1 MSESLEE
8 KQLYLRTEIIDQGYN
23 PEDFSSFMGSIRGDN
38 NLDLDTWSFADLQ
51 TVVTQFKSQ
60 ISQIQNQQ
68 QQYPQQNENQEQ
80 PQEQPQEQNNNDT
93 AQNAKEDDI
102 ERAVKDTIVPE
113 KLEQKISNSDN
124 KFPNDAFDEYELI
137 IKTGS
142 LEKNEITD
150 QNNLFVTVTNPV
162 KVKAGIF
169 SSAYYQYTIETSPVG
184 YKVVRKVSDFTF
196 LYETLPLFNSAVF
209 NPVLPHFEFGLK
221 DDSPKKM
228 LYIQNYLNS
237 LIENKFFRSL
247 PIVYE
252 FLTVDQEK
260 WNKLKQDNYTKI
272 KPLSLSKMPTLEGKI
287 HININKLE
295 DSKGQKIK
303 DEIYKKQEAFD
314 GLNNAMDEILITLE
328 KLSLCFKSSAKY
340 FLDLRNCHK
349 DNETLSG
356 LFNRLLSLTK
366 IWARDCIKQR
376 DFLKYEVKY
385 YFKFMD
391 KEIVSYLKKYEEF
404 KSSRDDYKS
413 KYDKIKK
420 SPNRLPKDLE
430 LVQKL
435 RVNYGLQLAVINS
448 EYQKLLERQ
457 ANRCINQFVKY
468 SDKKDIILQNFN
480 NCIKLFNINE
490 NIQTGEQLQEQISDE
505 LEVQNQE
512 SGSIKEG
519 NNVE

>member
-1 MSESLEE
+1 MSLEE
-8 KQLYLRTEIIDQGYN
+8 KQLYLKQEIIDQSYDGN
-23 PEDFSSFMGSIRGDN
+23 EFSNFISGIRGEEN
-38 NLDLDTWSFADLQ
+38 VDLESWSFNDLKS
-51 TVVTQFKSQ
+51 VVAKFKSLYQ
-60 ISQIQNQQ
+60 PKQNNQQ
-68 QQYPQQNENQEQ
+68 EEQHEEESQPEQNEQNENNQEQ
-80 PQEQPQEQNNNDT
+80 PPQENTQENEQEKKEEQKIEQKIEQKPSIENEIPNDFL
-93 AQNAKEDDI
+93 DPLYL
-102 ERAVKDTIVPE
+102 VKKTE
-113 KLEQKISNSDN
+113 KLELNEISDN
-124 KFPNDAFDEYELI
+124 
-137 IKTGS
+137 
-142 LEKNEITD
+142 
-150 QNNLFVTVTNPV
+150 NNLFITISNPV
-162 KVKAGIF
+162 RIKQ
-169 SSAYYQYTIETSPVG
+169 SLLQLPYYQYDMKTDPVDF
-184 YKVVRKVSDFTF
+184 KVVRKLSDFTF
-196 LYETLPLFNSAVF
+196 LYEVLPLFNGGAF